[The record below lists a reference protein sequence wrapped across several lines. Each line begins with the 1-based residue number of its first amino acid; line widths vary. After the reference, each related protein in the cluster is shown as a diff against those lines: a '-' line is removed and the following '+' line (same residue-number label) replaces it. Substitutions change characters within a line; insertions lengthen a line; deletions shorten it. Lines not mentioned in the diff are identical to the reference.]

1 MNIKLST
8 HTEYHPEASVIFVP
22 DVNGVRTE
30 KKLTPLQNK
39 LFYLL
44 VDNKNELVIRE
55 KSDAIWTS
63 LGSGVH
69 GCRRSIDV
77 FINQLRNII
86 DHDATMSIETLHGNG
101 HKLVLTDY
109 QGESEVN
116 ND

>member
-1 MNIKLST
+1 MKLST
-8 HTEYHPEASVIFVP
+8 HTEYHPEAGVIFVL

-55 KSDAIWTS
+55 KSDAIWTN

-69 GCRRSIDV
+69 GCRRSINV

-86 DHDATMSIETLHGNG
+86 NHDATISIETLHGNG
-101 HKLVLTDY
+101 HKLILTDY
-109 QGESEVN
+109 QGESEVS

>member
-1 MNIKLST
+1 MKLST
-8 HTEYHPEASVIFVP
+8 HTEYHPEAGVIFVP

-55 KSDAIWTS
+55 KSDAIWTN

-86 DHDATMSIETLHGNG
+86 NHDATISIETLYGNG
-101 HKLVLTDY
+101 HKLILTDY